1 MSVLTINKL
10 TASVGAEVTG
20 LDSDLLATDDA
31 LGRAVLDALEDNGV
45 LVFPGLGLDPEAQ
58 VAFCR
63 RLGAIDHSSD
73 GHHPIAGIYPVTL
86 DKSKNS
92 SADYLRATFDWH
104 IDGCTPTNDEC
115 PQKATVLSAKQVAER
130 GGETEFANS
139 YAAYEAFSDEEKQR
153 FGALRVVHSLEASQ
167 RRVHPD
173 PSPELVAKWRSRP
186 THEHPLVWTHRSGR
200 KSLVLGASADYLR
213 ATFDWH
219 IDGCTPTNGECPQ
232 KATVLSAKQV
242 ADRGGETEFANSY
255 AAYEAFS
262 EDEKERFGALR
273 VMHSLEASQRR
284 VHADPSPELL
294 AKWRSRPTHEH
305 PLVWTHRSGRKS
317 LVLGASADY
326 VVGMGLDEGRALLA
340 DLLDRA
346 TRRDLV
352 YSHRWS
358 VGDTVIWDNN
368 GVLHR
373 AAPYDRESPREM
385 LRTTVLGDEPIQ

>member
-1 MSVLTINKL
+1 MSLLTITKL

-20 LDSDLLATDDA
+20 LDSDMLAGDDA
-31 LGRAVLDALEDNGV
+31 LGAAVLDALEDNGV
-45 LVFPGLGLDPEAQ
+45 LVFPGLGLTPEAQ

-63 RLGAIDHSSD
+63 RLGDIDHSSD
-73 GHHPIAGIYPVTL
+73 GHHPVAGIYPVTL
-86 DKSKNS
+86 DKSKNA

-139 YAAYEAFSDEEKQR
+139 YAAYEAFSDDEKER
-153 FGALRVVHSLEASQ
+153 YSALRVVHSLEASQ

-200 KSLVLGASADYLR
+200 KSLVLGASADY
-213 ATFDWH
+213 
-219 IDGCTPTNGECPQ
+219 
-232 KATVLSAKQV
+232 
-242 ADRGGETEFANSY
+242 
-255 AAYEAFS
+255 
-262 EDEKERFGALR
+262 
-273 VMHSLEASQRR
+273 
-284 VHADPSPELL
+284 
-294 AKWRSRPTHEH
+294 
-305 PLVWTHRSGRKS
+305 
-317 LVLGASADY
+317 
-326 VVGMGLDEGRALLA
+326 VVGMDLDEGRALLA
-340 DLLDRA
+340 ELLDRA
-346 TRRDLV
+346 TQPELV

-373 AAPYDRESPREM
+373 AAPYDPSSPREM

>member
-1 MSVLTINKL
+1 MSTLTINKL

-20 LDSDLLATDDA
+20 LDSDVLASDDA
-31 LGRAVLDALEDNGV
+31 LGSAILGALEDNGV
-45 LVFPGLGLDPEAQ
+45 LVFPGLGLEPEAQ

-73 GHHPIAGIYPVTL
+73 GHHPVPGIYPVTL
-86 DKSKNS
+86 DKSKNA

-115 PQKATVLSAKQVAER
+115 PQKATVLSAKQVADR

-200 KSLVLGASADYLR
+200 KSLVLGASADYV
-213 ATFDWH
+213 
-219 IDGCTPTNGECPQ
+219 IG
-232 KATVLSAKQV
+232 
-242 ADRGGETEFANSY
+242 
-255 AAYEAFS
+255 
-262 EDEKERFGALR
+262 
-273 VMHSLEASQRR
+273 M
-284 VHADPSPELL
+284 DP
-294 AKWRSRPTHEH
+294 
-305 PLVWTHRSGRKS
+305 
-317 LVLGASADY
+317 
-326 VVGMGLDEGRALLA
+326 DEGRALLA
-340 DLLDRA
+340 ELLDRA
-346 TRRDLV
+346 TQPDLV

-373 AAPYDRESPREM
+373 AAPYDPDSPREM